1 MERRMIY
8 CSNIGKTF
16 VRSIGRKGDKRLKSF
31 QRTKEEFFAVEDV
44 SLSVEKGEVLGI
56 LGPNGAGK
64 TTLLRILGHIMSPT
78 KGEVT
83 ITDQDGRKA
92 ENEQEA
98 KRRIG
103 YLSANTKL
111 YGRMTP
117 REFLLFIG
125 RVYGFDRDMI
135 EKRIQETIKL
145 LDMSSFCDN
154 KIEKLSTGQLQR
166 TSISRCLLHDPDNY
180 IFDEPTLGLDV
191 ISSHTIVEFMK
202 KEKQRGKSILYS
214 THYMEEAEY
223 LCDRVLM
230 IHKGRVLIEGSPEQI
245 REETS
250 CSNLRDA
257 FISMVDPRKEGI
269 Q

>member
-1 MERRMIY
+1 MIY
-8 CSNIGKTF
+8 CTNIAKTF
-16 VRSIGRKGDKRLKSF
+16 VRNIGHKGDKKPKLF
-31 QRTKEEFFAVEDV
+31 QRTKEEFFAVKDV
-44 SLSVEKGEVLGI
+44 SLSVKKGEILGI

-78 KGEVT
+78 RGEVV
-83 ITDQDGRKA
+83 ITDRDGREVKD
-92 ENEQEA
+92 EQEA
-98 KRRIG
+98 KRRVG

-117 REFLLFIG
+117 KELLVFIG
-125 RVYGFDRDMI
+125 RVYGFDKKMI
-135 EKRIQETIKL
+135 DQRMQEVIEL

-230 IHKGRVLIEGSPEQI
+230 VHKGRVLIEGSPAQV
-245 REETS
+245 REKTS
-250 CSNLRDA
+250 CSNLRDV
-257 FISMVDPRKEGI
+257 FISMVDLRKEEV